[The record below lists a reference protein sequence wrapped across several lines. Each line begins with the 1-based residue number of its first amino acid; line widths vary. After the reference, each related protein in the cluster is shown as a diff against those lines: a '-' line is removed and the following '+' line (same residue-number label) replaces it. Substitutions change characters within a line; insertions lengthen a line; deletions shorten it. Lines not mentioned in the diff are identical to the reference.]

1 MAPRKTKVP
10 TVSLRAPKPKT
21 GQGASLKPQA
31 AVMDTQGSGFGGS
44 YSGWQS
50 TMFSNSRR
58 AIFGQAPG
66 DLRQDL
72 TPWNRMAMIRKC
84 RWAERNSGL
93 FKQILADMCLYTV
106 GDGIKPQS
114 HASTPE
120 MQERY
125 EAYFAEKAKRI
136 DITNRFSFYQ
146 SQAILLRGMIRDGD
160 SFAAKVRNGAGEAKI
175 QLMESHRVG
184 DPLDENVVIPGIHDG
199 IIFGPYGEY
208 IACNVYKSDGSNRQI
223 LAQSMMHVVD
233 HEYASGARGVPLL
246 QHSINSI
253 QDEME
258 ILALEKQAVKDNGD
272 VVRTISKQGGTLDQ
286 DTANELG
293 ALNVPSYT
301 SIANTMGGKLLV
313 LDQGE
318 SLNSFQ
324 SNRPNATFNGFIAAL
339 ERDISMGVLPY
350 EFVSDPSKL
359 GGASIRLVTAKASRV
374 FGKYQNTIIETFCV
388 PTWGYI
394 IGQGI
399 ASGDIPDDPQW
410 NEVSWTTPKSVTVD
424 AGRDAANDRNDV
436 EMGLLSMSELYAQR
450 GLDFRTEMDKRAND
464 MAFIIEKAKTAKI
477 PVWMLY
483 KPDFNWLQQG
493 QLNTQMPE
501 DVAENL
507 GVEEPEDES
516 SDMEEPESEDEPNS

>member
-1 MAPRKTKVP
+1 MASRKKVP
-10 TVSLRAPKPKT
+10 TVSLRPKQPKALPAAPKP
-21 GQGASLKPQA
+21 QASYG
-31 AVMDTQGSGFGGS
+31 D
-44 YSGWQS
+44 WQS
-50 TMFSNSRR
+50 IGVTRARR
-58 AIFGQAPG
+58 ASYGAEPR
-66 DLRQDL
+66 DLRRDL
-72 TPWNRMAMIRKC
+72 TPYDRLTMMRKC

-120 MQERY
+120 MQQTY

-146 SQAILLRGMIRDGD
+146 AQSILLRGMIRDGD

-175 QLMESHRVG
+175 QLMEAHRVG
-184 DPLDENVVIPGIHDG
+184 DPLEGKVPEGMHDG
-199 IIFGPYGEY
+199 IQFGPYGEY
-208 IACNVYKSDGSNRQI
+208 IAVNVYRSDGSSRQI
-223 LAQSMMHVVD
+223 LAQSMMMVVD
-233 HEYASGARGVPLL
+233 QEYASGARGVPLL

-272 VVRTISKQGGTLDQ
+272 ITRIIKKQGGVLDG
-286 DTANELG
+286 DMAGELG
-293 ALNVPSYT
+293 AVVNGSYANL
-301 SIANTMGGKLLV
+301 ANTMGGKLIALEP
-313 LDQGE
+313 GE
-318 SLNSFQ
+318 SMDSFQ

-350 EFVSDPSKL
+350 EFVSDPSKI
-359 GGASIRLVTAKASRV
+359 GGASVRLITAKAARV
-374 FGKYQNTIIETFCV
+374 FGKYQNVIIEQFCV

-394 IGQGI
+394 IGQAI
-399 ASGDIPDDPQW
+399 ASGELPDDPKW

-464 MAFIIEKAKTAKI
+464 MAFIIEKAKQAKI

-493 QLNTQMPE
+493 QLSTQTPE
-501 DVAENL
+501 DVATNL
-507 GVEEPEDES
+507 GIEEPEDEPS
-516 SDMEEPESEDEPNS
+516 SMEEPASKDEPNS

>member
-10 TVSLRAPKPKT
+10 TVSLRKPVLKAAAVAP
-21 GQGASLKPQA
+21 ALKPQA
-31 AVMDTQGSGFGGS
+31 AIMDNQGTGFGGS

-50 TMFSNSRR
+50 TMFSNARR

-93 FKQILADMCLYTV
+93 FKQILNDMVLYSV
-106 GDGIKPQS
+106 GDGIKAQS

-120 MQERY
+120 MQEIY
-125 EAYFAEKAKRI
+125 EAYFAEKGKRI
-136 DITNRFSFYQ
+136 DITNRFSFYNC
-146 SQAILLRGMIRDGD
+146 QAILLRGMIRDGD
-160 SFAAKVRNGAGEAKI
+160 SFAAKVRNATGDAKL
-175 QLMESHRVG
+175 QLMEAHRVG
-184 DPLDENVVIPGIHDG
+184 DPLDENIVIPGIHDG
-199 IIFGPYGEY
+199 IVYGAYGEY
-208 IACNVYKSDGSNRQI
+208 TAVNVYKSDGSNRQI

-233 HEYASGARGVPLL
+233 HEYASGCRGIPLL
-246 QHSINSI
+246 QSSINSI

-272 VVRTISKQGGTLDQ
+272 VVRTIQKQGGVLDQ

-293 ALNVPSYT
+293 ALNTPSYT

-324 SNRPNATFNGFIAAL
+324 SNRPNSTFTGFLAAL
-339 ERDISMGVLPY
+339 ERDIAQGVLPY
-350 EFVSDPSKL
+350 EFVGDSSKL
-359 GGASIRLVTAKASRV
+359 GGATVRLVTAKAGRV
-374 FGKYQNTIIETFCV
+374 FSKYQTIVIEQFCV

-399 ASGDIPDDPQW
+399 AAGDIPDDPKW
-410 NEVSWTTPKSVTVD
+410 TEVSWTTPKSVTVD
-424 AGRDAANDRNDV
+424 AGREAANDRADV

-450 GLDFRTEMDKRAND
+450 GLDFRTEMNKRAAD
-464 MAFIIEKAKTAKI
+464 MVHIQDLAKQYGI
-477 PVWMLY
+477 PFELLFR
-483 KPDFNWLQQG
+483 PT
-493 QLNTQMPE
+493 NTPI
-501 DVAENL
+501 
-507 GVEEPEDES
+507 GTVEAVD
-516 SDMEEPESEDEPNS
+516 SEDEPVAEGQPNS

>member
-10 TVSLRAPKPKT
+10 TVSLRKPVLKAAAVAP
-21 GQGASLKPQA
+21 SLKPQA
-31 AVMDTQGSGFGGS
+31 AVMDQQGGGFGGS

-50 TMFSNSRR
+50 TMFSNARR

-84 RWAERNSGL
+84 RWAERNSGQ
-93 FKQILADMCLYTV
+93 FKQILADMVLYTV

-175 QLMESHRVG
+175 QLMEAHRVG
-184 DPLDENVVIPGIHDG
+184 DPLEETVVIPGIHDG

-208 IACNVYKSDGSNRQI
+208 VACNVYKSDGSNRQI

-272 VVRTISKQGGTLDQ
+272 VVRTISKQGGVLDQ

-324 SNRPNATFNGFIAAL
+324 SNRPNATFTGFLAAL
-339 ERDISMGVLPY
+339 ERDISQGVLPY
-350 EFVSDPSKL
+350 EFVGDSSKL
-359 GGASIRLVTAKASRV
+359 GGATVRLVTAKAGRV
-374 FGKYQNTIIETFCV
+374 FSKYSTIIIEQFCV

-399 ASGDIPDDPQW
+399 AAGEIPDDPDW
-410 NEVSWTTPKSVTVD
+410 ARVSWTTPKSVTVD
-424 AGRDAANDRNDV
+424 AGREAANDRADV

-450 GLDFRTEMDKRAND
+450 GLDFRTEMQKRAAD
-464 MAFIIEKAKTAKI
+464 MVHIKDLAAEYGI
-477 PVWMLY
+477 PFELLFR
-483 KPDFNWLQQG
+483 PT
-493 QLNTQMPE
+493 NTPVGTVVTGPE
-501 DVAENL
+501 METEIADMGEDEPTD
-507 GVEEPEDES
+507 VEEPAS
-516 SDMEEPESEDEPNS
+516 LDEPNS

>member
-21 GQGASLKPQA
+21 GQAAPLKPQA
-31 AVMDTQGSGFGGS
+31 AVMDTGNGTGFGSS

-50 TMFSNSRR
+50 TMFSNARR

-93 FKQILADMCLYTV
+93 FKQILNDMVLYSV
-106 GDGIKPQS
+106 GDGIKAQS

-120 MQERY
+120 MQEVY
-125 EAYFAEKAKRI
+125 EAYFAERAKRI

-146 SQAILLRGMIRDGD
+146 AQAILLRGMIRDGD
-160 SFAAKVRNGAGEAKI
+160 SFAAKVRNAQGEAKL
-175 QLMESHRVG
+175 QLMEAHRVG
-184 DPLDENVVIPGIHDG
+184 DPLDEVTVIPGIHDG
-199 IIFGPYGEY
+199 IIYGPYGEY
-208 IACNVYKSDGSNRQI
+208 TAVNVYKSDGSNRQI

-233 HEYASGARGVPLL
+233 HEYASGCRGVPLL
-246 QHSINSI
+246 QTSINSI

-272 VVRTISKQGGTLDQ
+272 VVRTIQKQGGVLDQ

-318 SLNSFQ
+318 SMNSFQ
-324 SNRPNATFNGFIAAL
+324 SNRPNSTFVGFLAAL
-339 ERDISMGVLPY
+339 ERDIAQGVLPY
-350 EFVSDPSKL
+350 EFVGDSSKL
-359 GGASIRLVTAKASRV
+359 GGATVRLVTAKAGRV
-374 FGKYQNTIIETFCV
+374 FSKYQGIIIETFCV

-399 ASGDIPDDPQW
+399 AAGEIPDDPQW
-410 NEVSWTTPKSVTVD
+410 NRVSWTTPKSVTVD
-424 AGRDAANDRNDV
+424 AGREAANDRADV

-450 GLDFRTEMDKRAND
+450 GLDFRTEMAKRAAD
-464 MAFIIEKAKTAKI
+464 MVHIQDLAKEYGI
-477 PVWMLY
+477 PFELLFR
-483 KPDFNWLQQG
+483 PT
-493 QLNTQMPE
+493 NTPIGTVEGVDSETETDMGE
-501 DVAENL
+501 DEPSDI
-507 GVEEPEDES
+507 EEPKQL
-516 SDMEEPESEDEPNS
+516 DEPNS

>member
-10 TVSLRAPKPKT
+10 TISLRKPVQKT
-21 GQGASLKPQA
+21 GQAPSLKPQA
-31 AVMDTQGSGFGGS
+31 AAMDNGMGMGNGFGNG

-58 AIFGQAPG
+58 GIFGRAPG

-93 FKQILADMCLYTV
+93 FKQILNDMVLYSV
-106 GDGIKPQS
+106 GDGIKAQS

-120 MQERY
+120 MQEIY
-125 EAYFAEKAKRI
+125 EAYFAEKGKRI
-136 DITNRFSFYQ
+136 DITNRFSFYNC
-146 SQAILLRGMIRDGD
+146 QAILLRGMIRDGD
-160 SFAAKVRNGAGEAKI
+160 SFAAKVRNATGEAKL
-175 QLMESHRVG
+175 QLMEAHRVG

-199 IIFGPYGEY
+199 IVYGAYGEY
-208 IACNVYKSDGSNRQI
+208 TAVNVYKSDGSNRQI

-233 HEYASGARGVPLL
+233 HEYASGCRGIPLL
-246 QHSINSI
+246 QSSINSI

-272 VVRTISKQGGTLDQ
+272 VVRTIQKQGGVLDQ

-293 ALNVPSYT
+293 ALNTPSYS

-324 SNRPNATFNGFIAAL
+324 SNRPNSTFTGFLAAL
-339 ERDISMGVLPY
+339 ERDIAQGVLPY
-350 EFVSDPSKL
+350 EFVGDSSKL
-359 GGASIRLVTAKASRV
+359 GGATVRLVTAKAGRV
-374 FGKYQNTIIETFCV
+374 FAKYQTIVIEQFCV

-399 ASGDIPDDPQW
+399 AAGDIPDDPKW
-410 NEVSWTTPKSVTVD
+410 TEVSWTTPKSVTVD
-424 AGRDAANDRNDV
+424 AGREAANDRADV

-450 GLDFRTEMDKRAND
+450 GLDFRTEMAKRASD
-464 MAFIIEKAKTAKI
+464 MVHIQNLAKEYGI
-477 PVWMLY
+477 PFELLFR
-483 KPDFNWLQQG
+483 PT
-493 QLNTQMPE
+493 NTPIGTVE
-501 DVAENL
+501 AVDD
-507 GVEEPEDES
+507 EEPADTAELD
-516 SDMEEPESEDEPNS
+516 PEQS

>member
-21 GQGASLKPQA
+21 GQAAPLKPQA

-93 FKQILADMCLYTV
+93 FKQILNDMVLYSV
-106 GDGIKPQS
+106 GDGIKAQS

-120 MQERY
+120 MQEVY
-125 EAYFAEKAKRI
+125 EAYFAERAKRI

-146 SQAILLRGMIRDGD
+146 AQAILLRGMIRDGD
-160 SFAAKVRNGAGEAKI
+160 SFAAKVRNASGEAKL
-175 QLMESHRVG
+175 QLMEAHRVG
-184 DPLDENVVIPGIHDG
+184 DPLDEVTVIPGIHDG
-199 IIFGPYGEY
+199 IIYGPYGEY
-208 IACNVYKSDGSNRQI
+208 TAVNVYKSDGSNRQI

-233 HEYASGARGVPLL
+233 HEYASGCRGVPLL
-246 QHSINSI
+246 QSSINSI

-272 VVRTISKQGGTLDQ
+272 VVRTIQKQGGVLDQ

-318 SLNSFQ
+318 SMSSFQ
-324 SNRPNATFNGFIAAL
+324 SNRPNSTFVGFLAAL
-339 ERDISMGVLPY
+339 ERDIAQGVLPY
-350 EFVSDPSKL
+350 EFVGDSSKL
-359 GGASIRLVTAKASRV
+359 GGATVRLVTAKAARIFS
-374 FGKYQNTIIETFCV
+374 KYSGIIIEQFCV

-399 ASGDIPDDPQW
+399 AAGDIPDDPHW
-410 NEVSWTTPKSVTVD
+410 NRVSWTTPKSVTVD
-424 AGRDAANDRNDV
+424 AGREAANDRADV

-450 GLDFRTEMDKRAND
+450 GLDFRTEMDKRAAD
-464 MAFIIEKAKTAKI
+464 MVHIQNLAKQYGI
-477 PVWMLY
+477 PFELLFR
-483 KPDFNWLQQG
+483 PT
-493 QLNTQMPE
+493 NTPM
-501 DVAENL
+501 
-507 GVEEPEDES
+507 GTVEAVDEDEPAEI
-516 SDMEEPESEDEPNS
+516 EEPESEDEPNS

>member
-10 TVSLRAPKPKT
+10 TVSLRKPVLKAAAVAP
-21 GQGASLKPQA
+21 ALKPQA
-31 AVMDTQGSGFGGS
+31 AIMDTGTGSGFGGS

-50 TMFSNSRR
+50 TMFSNARR

-93 FKQILADMCLYTV
+93 FKQILNDMVLYSV
-106 GDGIKPQS
+106 GDGIKAQS

-120 MQERY
+120 MQETY

-146 SQAILLRGMIRDGD
+146 AQAILLRGMIRDGD
-160 SFAAKVRNGAGEAKI
+160 SFAAKVRNSGGEAKL
-175 QLMESHRVG
+175 QLMEAHMVG
-184 DPLDENVVIPGIHDG
+184 DPLEEGVVIPGIHDG
-199 IIFGPYGEY
+199 IVYGPYGEFN
-208 IACNVYKSDGSNRQI
+208 AVAVHKADGGSRQI
-223 LAQSMMHVVD
+223 LAQSIMHVVD
-233 HEYASGARGVPLL
+233 HEYASGCRGVPLL
-246 QHSINSI
+246 QSSINSI

-272 VVRTISKQGGTLDQ
+272 VVRTIQKQGGVLDQ

-293 ALNVPSYT
+293 ALNTPSYT

-324 SNRPNATFNGFIAAL
+324 SNRPNSTFTGFLAAL
-339 ERDISMGVLPY
+339 ERDIAQGVLPY
-350 EFVSDPSKL
+350 EFVGDSSKL
-359 GGASIRLVTAKASRV
+359 GGATVRLVTAKAGRV
-374 FGKYQNTIIETFCV
+374 FAKYQTIVIEQFCV

-399 ASGDIPDDPQW
+399 AAGDIPDDPKW
-410 NEVSWTTPKSVTVD
+410 TEVSWTTPKSVTVD
-424 AGRDAANDRNDV
+424 AGREAANDRADV

-450 GLDFRTEMDKRAND
+450 GLDFRTEMNKRAAD
-464 MAFIIEKAKTAKI
+464 MVHIQDLAKQYGI
-477 PVWMLY
+477 PFELLFR
-483 KPDFNWLQQG
+483 PT
-493 QLNTQMPE
+493 NTPI
-501 DVAENL
+501 
-507 GVEEPEDES
+507 GTVEAVD
-516 SDMEEPESEDEPNS
+516 SEDQPAATNEPNS

>member
-10 TVSLRAPKPKT
+10 TVSLRKPVLKAAAVAP
-21 GQGASLKPQA
+21 ALKPQA
-31 AVMDTQGSGFGGS
+31 AIMDNQGSGFGGS

-50 TMFSNSRR
+50 TMFSNARR

-93 FKQILADMCLYTV
+93 FKQILNDMVLYSV
-106 GDGIKPQS
+106 GDGIKAQS

-120 MQERY
+120 MQEIY
-125 EAYFAEKAKRI
+125 EAYFAEKGKRI
-136 DITNRFSFYQ
+136 DITNRFSFYNC
-146 SQAILLRGMIRDGD
+146 QAILLRGMIRDGD
-160 SFAAKVRNGAGEAKI
+160 SFAAKVRNATGDAKL
-175 QLMESHRVG
+175 QLMEAHRVG
-184 DPLDENVVIPGIHDG
+184 DPLDENIVIPGIHDG
-199 IIFGPYGEY
+199 IVYGAYGEY
-208 IACNVYKSDGSNRQI
+208 TAVNVYKSDGSNRQI

-233 HEYASGARGVPLL
+233 HEYASGCRGIPLL
-246 QHSINSI
+246 QSSINSI

-272 VVRTISKQGGTLDQ
+272 VVRTIQKQGGVLDQ

-293 ALNVPSYT
+293 ALNTPSYT

-324 SNRPNATFNGFIAAL
+324 SNRPNSTFTGFLAAL
-339 ERDISMGVLPY
+339 ERDIAQGVLPY
-350 EFVSDPSKL
+350 EFVGDSSKL
-359 GGASIRLVTAKASRV
+359 GGATVRLVTAKAGRV
-374 FGKYQNTIIETFCV
+374 FSKYQTIVIEQFCV

-399 ASGDIPDDPQW
+399 AAGDIPDDPKW
-410 NEVSWTTPKSVTVD
+410 TEVSWTTPKSVTVD
-424 AGRDAANDRNDV
+424 AGREAANDRADV

-450 GLDFRTEMDKRAND
+450 GLDFRTEMNKRAAD
-464 MAFIIEKAKTAKI
+464 MVHIQDLAKQYGI
-477 PVWMLY
+477 PFELLFR
-483 KPDFNWLQQG
+483 PT
-493 QLNTQMPE
+493 NTPI
-501 DVAENL
+501 
-507 GVEEPEDES
+507 GTVEAVD
-516 SDMEEPESEDEPNS
+516 SEDEPVAEGQPNS

>member
-10 TVSLRAPKPKT
+10 TVSLRKPVLKAAAVAP
-21 GQGASLKPQA
+21 ALKPQA
-31 AVMDTQGSGFGGS
+31 AIMDNQGAGFGGS

-50 TMFSNSRR
+50 TMFSNARR

-93 FKQILADMCLYTV
+93 FKQILNDMVLYSV
-106 GDGIKPQS
+106 GDGIKAQS

-120 MQERY
+120 MQEIY
-125 EAYFAEKAKRI
+125 EAYFAEKGKKI
-136 DITNRFSFYQ
+136 DITNRFSFYNC
-146 SQAILLRGMIRDGD
+146 QAILLRGMVRDGD
-160 SFAAKVRNGAGEAKI
+160 SFAAKVRNALGEAKL
-175 QLMESHRVG
+175 QLMEAHRVG
-184 DPLDENVVIPGIHDG
+184 DPLEETVVIPGIHDG
-199 IIFGPYGEY
+199 IVYGPYGEY
-208 IACNVYKSDGSNRQI
+208 TAVNVYKSDGSNRQI

-233 HEYASGARGVPLL
+233 HEYASGCRGIPLL
-246 QHSINSI
+246 QSSINSI

-272 VVRTISKQGGTLDQ
+272 VVRTIQKQGGVLDQ

-293 ALNVPSYT
+293 ALNTPSYT

-324 SNRPNATFNGFIAAL
+324 SNRPNSTFTGFLAAL
-339 ERDISMGVLPY
+339 ERDIAQGVLPY
-350 EFVSDPSKL
+350 EFVGDSSKL
-359 GGASIRLVTAKASRV
+359 GGATVRLVTAKAGRV
-374 FGKYQNTIIETFCV
+374 FAKYQTIVIEQFCV

-399 ASGDIPDDPQW
+399 AAGDIPDDPKW
-410 NEVSWTTPKSVTVD
+410 TEVSWTTPKSVTVD
-424 AGRDAANDRNDV
+424 AGREAANDRADV

-450 GLDFRTEMDKRAND
+450 GLDFRTEMNKRAAD
-464 MAFIIEKAKTAKI
+464 MVHIQDLAKQYGI
-477 PVWMLY
+477 PFELLFRPTNTPIGTVEAV
-483 KPDFNWLQQG
+483 DF
-493 QLNTQMPE
+493 
-501 DVAENL
+501 
-507 GVEEPEDES
+507 
-516 SDMEEPESEDEPNS
+516 EDEPAPAQPNS

>member
-10 TVSLRAPKPKT
+10 TVSLRKPVQKT
-21 GQGASLKPQA
+21 GQAPSLKPQA
-31 AVMDTQGSGFGGS
+31 AAMDNGMGMGNGFGNG

-58 AIFGQAPG
+58 GIFGRAPG

-72 TPWNRMAMIRKC
+72 TPWTRVAMMRKC

-93 FKQILADMCLYTV
+93 FKQILNDMVLYSV
-106 GDGIKPQS
+106 GDGIKAQS

-120 MQERY
+120 MQEIY
-125 EAYFAEKAKRI
+125 ESYFAEKAKRI
-136 DITNRFSFYQ
+136 DITNRFSFYNC
-146 SQAILLRGMIRDGD
+146 QAILLRGMIRDGD
-160 SFAAKVRNGAGEAKI
+160 SFAAKVRNATGEAKL
-175 QLMESHRVG
+175 QLMEAHRVG

-199 IIFGPYGEY
+199 IVYGAYGEY
-208 IACNVYKSDGSNRQI
+208 TAVNVYKSDGSNRQI

-233 HEYASGARGVPLL
+233 HEYASGCRGIPLL
-246 QHSINSI
+246 QSSINSI

-272 VVRTISKQGGTLDQ
+272 VVRTIQKQGGVLDQ

-293 ALNVPSYT
+293 ALNTPSYS

-324 SNRPNATFNGFIAAL
+324 SNRPNSTFTGFLAAL
-339 ERDISMGVLPY
+339 ERDIAQGVLPY

-359 GGASIRLVTAKASRV
+359 GGPSVRLITAKAGRV
-374 FGKYQNTIIETFCV
+374 FAKYQTIVIEQFCV

-399 ASGDIPDDPQW
+399 ADGAIPDDPQW
-410 NEVSWTTPKSVTVD
+410 TSVSWTTPKSVTVD
-424 AGRDAANDRNDV
+424 AGREAANDRADV

-450 GLDFRTEMDKRAND
+450 GLDFRTEMQKRA
-464 MAFIIEKAKTAKI
+464 
-477 PVWMLY
+477 
-483 KPDFNWLQQG
+483 
-493 QLNTQMPE
+493 
-501 DVAENL
+501 
-507 GVEEPEDES
+507 
-516 SDMEEPESEDEPNS
+516 SDMVYIQDLSKTYGIPFELLFRPSNTPVGTVDQVDQSAPAADANLSE

>member
-1 MAPRKTKVP
+1 MASRKKTTP
-10 TVSLRAPKPKT
+10 TVSLRKPVLKAAAVAP
-21 GQGASLKPQA
+21 ALKPQA
-31 AVMDTQGSGFGGS
+31 AVMDTGTGSGFGGS

-50 TMFSNSRR
+50 TMFSNARR

-93 FKQILADMCLYTV
+93 FKQILADMVLYSV
-106 GDGIKPQS
+106 GDGIKAQS

-120 MQERY
+120 MQEVY

-146 SQAILLRGMIRDGD
+146 AQAILLRGMIRDGD
-160 SFAAKVRNGAGEAKI
+160 SFAAKVRNAQGEAKL
-175 QLMESHRVG
+175 QLMEAHRVG
-184 DPLDENVVIPGIHDG
+184 DPLDEVTVIPGIHDG
-199 IIFGPYGEY
+199 IIYGPYGEY
-208 IACNVYKSDGSNRQI
+208 TAVNVYKSDGANRQI

-246 QHSINSI
+246 QHSINAI
-253 QDEME
+253 QDEMT
-258 ILALEKQAVKDNGD
+258 ILALERQACQDNGD
-272 VVRTISKQGGTLDQ
+272 VVRTITKQGGVLDQ

-293 ALNVPSYT
+293 ALNTNGYS

-318 SLNSFQ
+318 QLTSFQ
-324 SNRPNATFNGFIAAL
+324 SNRPNSTFVGFLAAL
-339 ERDISMGVLPY
+339 ERDICQGILPY
-350 EFVSDPSKL
+350 EFCGDSSKL
-359 GGASIRLVTAKASRV
+359 GGATVRLVTAKAGRV
-374 FGKYQNTIIETFCV
+374 FSKYQGIIIETFCV

-399 ASGDIPDDPQW
+399 AAGEIPDDPHW
-410 NEVSWTTPKSVTVD
+410 NRVSWTTPKSVTVD
-424 AGRDAANDRNDV
+424 AGREAANDRADV

-450 GLDFRTEMDKRAND
+450 GLDFRTEMDKRAAD
-464 MAFIIEKAKTAKI
+464 MVHIQNLAKQYGI
-477 PVWMLY
+477 PFELLFR
-483 KPDFNWLQQG
+483 PT
-493 QLNTQMPE
+493 NTPIGTVE
-501 DVAENL
+501 
-507 GVEEPEDES
+507 GVEESEDEPAE
-516 SDMEEPESEDEPNS
+516 MEEPESEDEPIS

>member
-1 MAPRKTKVP
+1 MAPRKTKAP
-10 TVSLRAPKPKT
+10 TVSLRKPVLKAAAVAP
-21 GQGASLKPQA
+21 ALKPQA
-31 AVMDTQGSGFGGS
+31 AVMDNQGSGFGGS

-93 FKQILADMCLYTV
+93 FKQILNDMVLYSV
-106 GDGIKPQS
+106 GDGIKAQS

-120 MQERY
+120 MQEIY
-125 EAYFAEKAKRI
+125 EAYFAEKGKRI
-136 DITNRFSFYQ
+136 DITNRFSFYKC
-146 SQAILLRGMIRDGD
+146 QAILLRGMIRDGD
-160 SFAAKVRNGAGEAKI
+160 SFAAKVRNAIGEAKL
-175 QLMESHRVG
+175 QLMEAHRVG
-184 DPLDENVVIPGIHDG
+184 DPLEETVVIPGIHDG
-199 IIFGPYGEY
+199 IVYGPYGEY
-208 IACNVYKSDGSNRQI
+208 TAVNVYKSDGGNRQI

-233 HEYASGARGVPLL
+233 HEYASGCRGIPLL
-246 QHSINSI
+246 QSSINSI

-272 VVRTISKQGGTLDQ
+272 VVRTIQKQGGVLDQ

-293 ALNVPSYT
+293 ALNTPSYT

-318 SLNSFQ
+318 SLS
-324 SNRPNATFNGFIAAL
+324 SHTSTRPNSTFVGFLEAL
-339 ERDISMGVLPY
+339 NRDIAQGILPY
-350 EFVSDPSKL
+350 EFVGDSSKL
-359 GGASIRLVTAKASRV
+359 GGATVRLVTAKAGRV
-374 FGKYQNTIIETFCV
+374 FAKYQTIVIEQFCV

-399 ASGDIPDDPQW
+399 AAGDIPDDPKW
-410 NEVSWTTPKSVTVD
+410 TEVSWTTPKSVTVD
-424 AGRDAANDRNDV
+424 AGREAANDRADV

-450 GLDFRTEMDKRAND
+450 GLDFRTEMNKRAAD
-464 MAFIIEKAKTAKI
+464 MVHIQDLAKQYGI
-477 PVWMLY
+477 PFELLFR
-483 KPDFNWLQQG
+483 PT
-493 QLNTQMPE
+493 NTPI
-501 DVAENL
+501 
-507 GVEEPEDES
+507 GTVEAVD
-516 SDMEEPESEDEPNS
+516 SEDEPAAIDEPNS

>member
-1 MAPRKTKVP
+1 MASRKKTIP
-10 TVSLRAPKPKT
+10 TVSLRKPVLKAAAVAP
-21 GQGASLKPQA
+21 ALKPQA
-31 AVMDTQGSGFGGS
+31 AVMDPGTGSGFGGS

-50 TMFSNSRR
+50 TMFSNARR

-93 FKQILADMCLYTV
+93 FKQILNDMVLYSV
-106 GDGIKPQS
+106 GDGIKAQS

-120 MQERY
+120 MQEVY
-125 EAYFAEKAKRI
+125 EAYFAEKGKRI

-146 SQAILLRGMIRDGD
+146 AQAILLRGMVRDGD
-160 SFAAKVRNGAGEAKI
+160 SWAAKVRNAQGEAKL
-175 QLMESHRVG
+175 QLMEAHRVG
-184 DPLDENVVIPGIHDG
+184 DPLDEVTVIPGIHDG
-199 IIFGPYGEY
+199 IIYGPYGEY
-208 IACNVYKSDGSNRQI
+208 NAVNVYKSDGANRQI

-233 HEYASGARGVPLL
+233 HEYASGCRGIPLM
-246 QHSINSI
+246 QSSINHI

-258 ILALEKQAVKDNGD
+258 ILALELQAVKDNGD
-272 VVRTISKQGGTLDQ
+272 VVRTISKQGGVLDQ

-324 SNRPNATFNGFIAAL
+324 SNRPNSTFVGFLAAL
-339 ERDISMGVLPY
+339 ERSIAQGILPY
-350 EFVSDPSKL
+350 EFVGDSSKL
-359 GGASIRLVTAKASRV
+359 GGATVRLVTAKAGRV
-374 FGKYQNTIIETFCV
+374 CSKYQGIIIETFCV

-399 ASGDIPDDPQW
+399 AAGDIPDDPHW
-410 NEVSWTTPKSVTVD
+410 TRVSWTTPTSVTVD
-424 AGRDAANDRNDV
+424 AGREAANDRADV

-450 GLDFRTEMDKRAND
+450 GLDFRTEMDKRAAD
-464 MAFIIEKAKTAKI
+464 MVHIQNLAKQYGI
-477 PVWMLY
+477 PFELLFR
-483 KPDFNWLQQG
+483 PT
-493 QLNTQMPE
+493 NTPI
-501 DVAENL
+501 
-507 GVEEPEDES
+507 GTVEAVDDES
-516 SDMEEPESEDEPNS
+516 AIEDEPIS

>member
-10 TVSLRAPKPKT
+10 TVSLRKPVLKAAAVAP
-21 GQGASLKPQA
+21 ALKPQA
-31 AVMDTQGSGFGGS
+31 AIMDNQGSGFGGS

-93 FKQILADMCLYTV
+93 FKQILNDMVLYSV
-106 GDGIKPQS
+106 GDGIKAQS

-120 MQERY
+120 MQEIY
-125 EAYFAEKAKRI
+125 EAYFAEKGKRI
-136 DITNRFSFYQ
+136 DITNRFSFYNC
-146 SQAILLRGMIRDGD
+146 QAILLRGMIRDGD
-160 SFAAKVRNGAGEAKI
+160 SFAAKVRNANGDAKL
-175 QLMESHRVG
+175 QLMEAHRVG

-199 IIFGPYGEY
+199 IVYGPYGEY
-208 IACNVYKSDGSNRQI
+208 TAVNVYKSDGSNRQI

-233 HEYASGARGVPLL
+233 HEYASGCRGIPLL
-246 QHSINSI
+246 QSSINSI

-272 VVRTISKQGGTLDQ
+272 VVRTIQKQGGVLDQ

-293 ALNVPSYT
+293 ALNTPSYT

-318 SLNSFQ
+318 SLTSFQ
-324 SNRPNATFNGFIAAL
+324 SNRPNSTFTGFLAAL
-339 ERDISMGVLPY
+339 ERDIAQGVLPY
-350 EFVSDPSKL
+350 EFVGDSSKL
-359 GGASIRLVTAKASRV
+359 GGATVRLVTAKAGRV
-374 FGKYQNTIIETFCV
+374 FAKYQTIVIEQFCV

-399 ASGDIPDDPQW
+399 AAGDIPDDPKW
-410 NEVSWTTPKSVTVD
+410 TEVSWTTPKSVTVD
-424 AGRDAANDRNDV
+424 AGREAANDRADV

-450 GLDFRTEMDKRAND
+450 GLDFRTEMNKRAAD
-464 MAFIIEKAKTAKI
+464 MVHIQDLAKQYGI
-477 PVWMLY
+477 PFELLFR
-483 KPDFNWLQQG
+483 PT
-493 QLNTQMPE
+493 NTPI
-501 DVAENL
+501 
-507 GVEEPEDES
+507 GTVEAVDEDEAEVEDEPA
-516 SDMEEPESEDEPNS
+516 DMEESESEDQPNS